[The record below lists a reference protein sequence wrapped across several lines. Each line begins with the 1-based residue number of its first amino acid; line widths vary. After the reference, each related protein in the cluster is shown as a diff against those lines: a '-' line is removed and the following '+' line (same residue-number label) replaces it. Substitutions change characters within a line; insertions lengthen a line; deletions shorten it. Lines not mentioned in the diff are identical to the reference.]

1 MRCLIELCVIGVIVD
16 GFWCFDL
23 VLWFDFL
30 VDLFTVVALFYD

>member
-1 MRCLIELCVIGVIVD
+1 MRCLIELCVIKVIVD
-16 GFWCFDL
+16 GFWFFDL